1 MPSRSPLQP
10 SDEVLLLRAPFR
22 GYARL
27 AASPPSPWAGVL
39 RLELVLGVFVSLTT
53 AGRLVPFHVA
63 SIMLMWAFVPAWQA
77 LAVLAGRAAGR
88 SNVPVRDALGLYFAG
103 HAPWFLLLL
112 IVAGVC
118 VLAPDPAA
126 VGAFALRRGVLPA
139 LVLSAGVSGVLL
151 THASFRAGHR
161 LPVGR
166 AIAAT
171 SAFYAVYVGGIVAW
185 YLAQGQLQPLLGYR

>member
-1 MPSRSPLQP
+1 MPSPLQF

-27 AASPPSPWAGVL
+27 ATTPPSPWVGVL

-77 LAVLAGRAAGR
+77 LAVLAGRAVGR
-88 SNVPVRDALGLYFAG
+88 SAVPVRHSLGLYYAG
-103 HAPWFLLLL
+103 HAPWLLLL
-112 IVAGVC
+112 LLVAGVC

-139 LVLSAGVSGVLL
+139 LVLSAAFAGILS
-151 THASFRAGHR
+151 THASFRAGHG
-161 LPVGR
+161 LPRGR

-171 SAFYAVYVGGIVAW
+171 CTFYLVYVGGIVAW